1 RPPTLGVPGDGHRI
15 TVDDGLLAGVLAS
28 RLQPDDGTFHLMD
41 VFRLHGPSRL
51 TGAIDVRGAKNSVL
65 KLMAASL
72 LAVGRTTITNVPAI
86 LDVRIMVELLVR
98 LGCEVDYDSADGVVS
113 IDVPAE
119 VGIQADYELVRAM
132 RASISVHGP
141 LTARM
146 RAAHVALPG
155 ADAISSQ
162 IGRASCRDSVAS
174 PRTN

>member
-1 RPPTLGVPGDGHRI
+1 
-15 TVDDGLLAGVLAS
+15 
-28 RLQPDDGTFHLMD
+28 
-41 VFRLHGPSRL
+41 
-51 TGAIDVRGAKNSVL
+51 VL

-98 LGCEVDYDSADGVVS
+98 LGCEVDYDSDDGVVS

-132 RASISVHGP
+132 RASISLLAP

-146 RAAHVALPG
+146 RAAHVALPSGDAIGSRGPATHQARLEPRG
-155 ADAISSQ
+155 ADLHPDTGHAA
-162 IGRASCRDSVAS
+162 GVA
-174 PRTN
+174 PGGLE